1 MEDDWNCCRLSGFI
15 SRNLIS
21 ITFKLDLAVLSKLLY
36 SSPGVPDLALLV
48 HDVEPPEGHALS
60 QVVAAEA
67 PGHVTALVRHQG
79 YLDFANPSLGP

>member
-1 MEDDWNCCRLSGFI
+1 ML
-15 SRNLIS
+15 
-21 ITFKLDLAVLSKLLY
+21 
-36 SSPGVPDLALLV
+36 PGVPDLALLV